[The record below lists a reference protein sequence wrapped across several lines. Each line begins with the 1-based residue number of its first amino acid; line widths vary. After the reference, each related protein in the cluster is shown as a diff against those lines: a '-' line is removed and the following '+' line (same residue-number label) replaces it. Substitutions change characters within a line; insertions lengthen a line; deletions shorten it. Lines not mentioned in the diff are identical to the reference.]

1 MEPVGRGSVLDR
13 MPGLRVV
20 TDFPKPGLRPV
31 PANTCGEGG
40 AGQDWRWVGK
50 EEAPSFSLLALPP
63 GLRPVL
69 PCQPGKQVLEEVTT
83 QDLGLSRVCAI
94 VR

>member
-1 MEPVGRGSVLDR
+1 M
-13 MPGLRVV
+13 
-20 TDFPKPGLRPV
+20 
-31 PANTCGEGG
+31 
-40 AGQDWRWVGK
+40 GK

-63 GLRPVL
+63 GRRPVL
-69 PCQPGKQVLEEVTT
+69 PCQPGKQVFERVTT